1 MKSNQTLKRLVLC
14 SMLLAL
20 GTATSFLTQS
30 VFIGGV
36 EAIRIGISGFFT
48 KLPGLIFGPIYGSV
62 VRGLSDFINCM
73 LFPRGGWIP
82 WITMSEC
89 IGGFLGGF
97 IFLHLKKININ
108 KHFKVIFAIITALF
122 GIFGIINHI
131 NYKSFPDFYF
141 GSLLHQADEN
151 TIWLLTTGFY
161 ICFGIGVFFAVVNII
176 VEKMTSSSYSELYIK
191 ILITLLIAHC
201 TSTTLTTFILCWQ
214 IESYAAAP
222 FYTIYLPRLIEEI
235 VTSFVS
241 AYVIAHLY
249 QLYIKLT
256 SKTFQNK

>member
-1 MKSNQTLKRLVLC
+1 MNSNQTLKRLVLC

-36 EAIRIGISGFFT
+36 EALRIGISGFFT
-48 KLPGLIFGPIYGSV
+48 KLPGLIFGPTYGAV

-73 LFPRGGWIP
+73 LFPRGAWIP
-82 WITMSEC
+82 WITLSEC
-89 IGGFLGGF
+89 CGGFLGGF
-97 IFLHLKKININ
+97 IFLHLKKVNIN
-108 KHFKVIFAIITALF
+108 KHFKVLFALITALF
-122 GIFGIINHI
+122 GIFGTINHVSY
-131 NYKSFPDFYF
+131 NLFPKSYF
-141 GSLLHQADEN
+141 GNLLHQADED
-151 TIWLLTTGFY
+151 TIWVLTIGFY
-161 ICFGIGVFFAVVNII
+161 ICFGVGLLFAIINTVV
-176 VEKMTSSSYSELYIK
+176 ERLTSNSYSELYIK

-201 TSTTLTTFILCWQ
+201 TATTLTTLILCWQ
-214 IESYAAAP
+214 FTSYAAAP

-241 AYVIAHLY
+241 AYVITHLY

-256 SKTFQNK
+256 SRSLQK